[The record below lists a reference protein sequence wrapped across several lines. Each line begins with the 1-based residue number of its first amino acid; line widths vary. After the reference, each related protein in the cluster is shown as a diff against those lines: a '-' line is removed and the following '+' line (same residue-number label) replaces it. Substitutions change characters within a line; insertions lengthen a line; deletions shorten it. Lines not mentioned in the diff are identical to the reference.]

1 MHNRKLNE
9 NYLSIR
15 VRLYKNLKSK
25 SSMPLLPDEDSLVE
39 LKHVHLQCYLRLNAL
54 KTTLPSLNITD
65 RKWERIIMKH
75 QCGLVEINC
84 CHL

>member
-1 MHNRKLNE
+1 MHDRKLNE

-39 LKHVHLQCYLRLNAL
+39 LKHVHLQCYL
-54 KTTLPSLNITD
+54 T
-65 RKWERIIMKH
+65 
-75 QCGLVEINC
+75 
-84 CHL
+84 